1 MSYLFWFILA
11 MLKFQVCLLSAT
23 IAGSW
28 LFILIT
34 LLGGLFGVVIFTQIG
49 YDIEKW
55 LIIKFPKRFKRF
67 SFKNRLLV
75 RLRKHGGIIGISF
88 LAPILLGIP
97 LGVALCLTLTTDKIS
112 VIKPMIIS
120 LLLWSLAFLTLVLVV

>member
-1 MSYLFWFILA
+1 

-55 LIIKFPKRFKRF
+55 VIRKFPKKFKRF

-75 RLRKHGGIIGISF
+75 KLRRRGGIIGISF
-88 LAPILLGIP
+88 LTPILLGIP
-97 LGVALCLTLTTDKIS
+97 LGVALCLTLTTDKKS

-120 LLLWSLAFLTLVLVV
+120 LLLWSLAFLALVLAV